1 MSRHAPN
8 TIEQTRMGDYEWTI
22 AETPA
27 NWEVVRYL
35 QPIYIIKQ
43 HWLQDKKT
51 YPRTVYSNEAH
62 AQNLADKLNHLF
74 KTQAYTVRRMQ

>member
-1 MSRHAPN
+1 MSRHAPS
-8 TIEQTRMGDYEWTI
+8 TIERARQGDYEWTI

-27 NWEVVRYL
+27 NWEVVRYE

-62 AQNLADKLNHLF
+62 AQNLADKLNALF
-74 KTQAYTVRRMQ
+74 QTQAYTVRKMQ